1 MSTQV
6 PPQADLACS
15 QCGRMFAHSDLVQ
28 VAGNWVCG
36 DCKPAFLSRV
46 MAGGPGATSPLGWHY
61 GGFWMRFGARF
72 IDSFVLMTP
81 ILILA
86 AVLVPNLLR
95 VRGDASNPVLAAFPL
110 MLFLIL
116 FLAVTFYEVFMLR
129 YCGATFGKMACG
141 LRVVRSDGRSLGWGV
156 SVGRFFMWYVVTGS
170 IPYLNAVLM
179 PISGIMTGVDKEK
192 RSLHDRVC
200 DTRVIY
206 KRSAA

>member
-15 QCGRMFAHSDLVQ
+15 QCGRVFAHSDLVQ

-36 DCKPAFLSRV
+36 DCKPVFLSRV

-61 GGFWMRFGARF
+61 GGFWMRLAARF
-72 IDSFVLMTP
+72 IESFVLMAP

-86 AVLVPNLLR
+86 AVLIPNLFR
-95 VRGDASNPVLAAFPL
+95 VRGEAPNPALAALSLIF
-110 MLFLIL
+110 FLIL
-116 FLAVTFYEVFMLR
+116 FLAVILYEVLMLR
-129 YCGATFGKMACG
+129 YYGATVGKMACG
-141 LRVVRSDGRSLGWGV
+141 LKVVRSDGRSLGWGV
-156 SVGRFFMWYVVTGS
+156 SVGRFFMLNVEG
-170 IPYLNAVLM
+170 IPYLNLVLM
-179 PISGIMTGVDKEK
+179 PVSGIMTGVDKEK